1 MYLVKVEISRK
12 RGKRK
17 AQYRYGALAELCNG
31 SVQHQSWMRF
41 LVRTTLGKP
50 LQRDVGADPITLI
63 LRHHYLP
70 RHWLH

>member
-31 SVQHQSWMRF
+31 SV
-41 LVRTTLGKP
+41 
-50 LQRDVGADPITLI
+50 
-63 LRHHYLP
+63 
-70 RHWLH
+70 